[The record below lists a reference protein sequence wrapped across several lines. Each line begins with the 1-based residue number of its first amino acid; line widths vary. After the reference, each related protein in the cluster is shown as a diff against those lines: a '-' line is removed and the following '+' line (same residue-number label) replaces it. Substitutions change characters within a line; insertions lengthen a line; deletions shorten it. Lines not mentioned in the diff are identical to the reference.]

1 MASKRKYYVVWRGY
15 RPGVYNNWQ
24 DCQSQVIGFENA
36 RFKSFPTKAE
46 AEYAFRKGPGI
57 LKNTFQS
64 KKQPRTGEIKNRGGI
79 NKNSISVDAACS
91 GNPGKMEYRG
101 VDTATHE
108 EIFHLGP
115 IDNATNNIGE
125 FLAIVHALALLKRAN
140 DPKPLYSDSRTAI
153 AWVKKKKANSKL
165 AKNESTKQVWDLIG
179 RAENW
184 LRINLYSNPILKWET
199 EKWGEIP
206 ADFGRK

>member
-15 RPGVYNNWQ
+15 RPGIYDNWQ
-24 DCQSQVIGFENA
+24 DCQSQVIGFEHA
-36 RFKSFPTKAE
+36 RFKSFPSRAE
-46 AEYAFRKGPGI
+46 AEYAYKMGPGI
-57 LKNTFQS
+57 ITHKNKTSQS
-64 KKQPRTGEIKNRGGI
+64 PVGI
-79 NKNSISVDAACS
+79 NKNSIAVDAACS
-91 GNPGKMEYRG
+91 GNPGRMEYRG

-108 EIFHLGP
+108 EIFHQGP

-125 FLAIVHALALLKRAN
+125 FLAIVHALALLKRTN
-140 DPKPLYSDSRTAI
+140 DPKPLYSDSKTAI

-165 AKNESTKQVWDLIG
+165 VKNESTKHVWDLIG

-184 LRINLYSNPILKWET
+184 LRNNHYSNPILKWET